1 MWLNGQN
8 DCNEYVL
15 FFSSHSSFSIHVVLE
30 GLSVLHYRISHRE
43 LGLANH
49 INLIPLDA
57 LICPA
62 VGINKQ
68 IDQSPSLG
76 LAYKH
81 WGRKFYF
88 LLGSAELQRKMWI
101 WNFWQPVG
109 STCLQNEGKQ
119 IQAKRQGSQTK
130 GLMGNGISVLKA
142 LVPATL
148 LVLWTSPIFFSAIWV
163 TELLYFALVWFVF
176 LLLLK

>member
-1 MWLNGQN
+1 MLLGLSQMWLNGEN

-109 STCLQNEGKQ
+109 STCLQNEGSKSKQ
-119 IQAKRQGSQTK
+119 RGREAKP
-130 GLMGNGISVLKA
+130 KA
-142 LVPATL
+142 SWVMEFQSLRPWFLQLFWSCELPQYFFQLSESLNYCIL
-148 LVLWTSPIFFSAIWV
+148 L
-163 TELLYFALVWFVF
+163 
-176 LLLLK
+176 